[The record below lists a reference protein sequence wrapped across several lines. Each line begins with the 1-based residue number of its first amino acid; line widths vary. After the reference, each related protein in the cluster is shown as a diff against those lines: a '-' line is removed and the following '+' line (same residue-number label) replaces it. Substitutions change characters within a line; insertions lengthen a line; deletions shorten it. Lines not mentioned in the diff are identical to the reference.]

1 MNGVGVIEHS
11 ANYFSNILVYAVPIT
26 AWTHIAVVYENNTPG
41 LWINGKFVHRGM
53 KSKKS
58 VHGSLGLVH
67 EKQVSNFTGQ
77 VANLLQYPKAL
88 SSEEIMDLVRS
99 VPDTVPLQP
108 KEPVL
113 DPVTLEIATPGVYS
127 VTSGIGKERE
137 IIINDIPEKFE
148 ITGPWEVNFTPGWG
162 APEKVTFGNLISWS
176 LHPDQGVRYFS
187 GSAIYRKSFIYNPPA
202 ESDKSLKPV
211 IYLDLGRVAVMAEVT
226 LNGKNLGILWRP
238 PYCADITSAVTKGKN
253 ELEIRVV
260 NLWINRMI
268 GDEQLPEDSKRNPD
282 GTLREWP
289 QWIVDGKPDP
299 AGRFTFTTWRLWDKD
314 SPLQSSGLLGPVSVR
329 TVYRFD
335 PGSLQ

>member
-1 MNGVGVIEHS
+1 M
-11 ANYFSNILVYAVPIT
+11 
-26 AWTHIAVVYENNTPG
+26 
-41 LWINGKFVHRGM
+41 
-53 KSKKS
+53 
-58 VHGSLGLVH
+58 
-67 EKQVSNFTGQ
+67 
-77 VANLLQYPKAL
+77 
-88 SSEEIMDLVRS
+88 
-99 VPDTVPLQP
+99 
-108 KEPVL
+108 
-113 DPVTLEIATPGVYS
+113 
-127 VTSGIGKERE
+127 
-137 IIINDIPEKFE
+137 
-148 ITGPWEVNFTPGWG
+148 
-162 APEKVTFGNLISWS
+162 TFDKLISWS
-176 LHPDQGVRYFS
+176 HHPDPGVRYFS
-187 GSAIYRKSFIYNPPA
+187 GSATYRKSFIYNPPA

-238 PYCADITSAVTKGKN
+238 PYRADITSAVTKGKN

-282 GTLREWP
+282 GTLSEWP